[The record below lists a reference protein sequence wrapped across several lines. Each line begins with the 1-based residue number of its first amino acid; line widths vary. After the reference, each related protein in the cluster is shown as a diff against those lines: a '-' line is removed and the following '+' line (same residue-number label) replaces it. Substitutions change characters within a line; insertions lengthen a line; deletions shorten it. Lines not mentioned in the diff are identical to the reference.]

1 MKKIIGLFLALMI
14 FSSSAWA
21 AKALVNIQTLE
32 SDGSGQVSIY
42 YQVAIK
48 QGANS
53 GKYFSGGT
61 TLDLS
66 KTLANIRTDL
76 KTAIKNDAQNVVG
89 VTLTDGDLIM
99 VGELI

>member
-1 MKKIIGLFLALMI
+1 MKKIIGLFLALM
-14 FSSSAWA
+14 FASSSAWA

-42 YQVAIK
+42 YQVAVK

-66 KTLANIRTDL
+66 KTLVNIRTDL
-76 KTAIKNDAQNVVG
+76 KAAIRADAQNIIG
-89 VTLTDGDLIM
+89 VTLADSDLIM
-99 VGELI
+99 VGDLI